1 MSSLETFALRIPDLA
16 IRSAAE
22 LIDFFVYYL
31 TVVEES
37 PAARATEVAR
47 CFSELRIA
55 PYSNVSAYLSNNS
68 NAKKGK
74 KFIKSVA
81 GYVLSRN
88 SQLDIQKSIHTGPA
102 RIETSL
108 LLRKLLPSIHSFQE
122 QNFLQEAIDCY
133 EIGARRSAIVMTWL
147 LTVDHLCKYVFEK
160 KLADFNSVLA
170 SNNDKRVKLTV
181 VSKEDDF
188 SEIPEGKLIEFL
200 RQAGI
205 ISNDVRKILEM
216 KLGIRNSAAHPAA
229 ITVSEVKATEF
240 IIDLVE
246 NIIIKYPRG

>member
-1 MSSLETFALRIPDLA
+1 MSRLETFALSIPDLA
-16 IRSAAE
+16 TRSAAE

-31 TVVEES
+31 TVIENS
-37 PAARATEVAR
+37 PAARATEVTR

-55 PYSNVSAYLSNNS
+55 PYSNVSAYLNNNS

-74 KFIKSVA
+74 KFIKSAA
-81 GYVLSRN
+81 GYVLNRN
-88 SQLDIQKSIHTGPA
+88 SQLDIQKVIHTGPA

-108 LLRKLLPSIHSFQE
+108 LLRKLLPNIKSFQE
-122 QNFLQEAIDCY
+122 QSFLQEAIDCY

-147 LTVDHLCKYVFEK
+147 LTIDHLCKYVFEK
-160 KLADFNSVLA
+160 KLSEFNSALA
-170 SNNDKRVKLTV
+170 SNNDKRVRIAAIRA
-181 VSKEDDF
+181 EDDF
-188 SEIPEGKLIEFL
+188 SEIPEGKLIELL

-205 ISNDVRKILEM
+205 ISNDVRKILET

-229 ITVSEVKATEF
+229 ITISEVKSTEF

-246 NIIIKYPRG
+246 NIITKYPRN

>member
-1 MSSLETFALRIPDLA
+1 MSRLETFSLSIPDLA
-16 IRSAAE
+16 TRTAAE

-31 TVVEES
+31 TVMEGA
-37 PAARATEVAR
+37 PAARAAEVTR
-47 CFSELRIA
+47 CFTELRIA
-55 PYSNVSAYLSNNS
+55 PYSNISAYLSKNS
-68 NAKKGK
+68 NTKKGK

-88 SQLDIQKSIHTGPA
+88 SQLGIQKSIHTGPA

-108 LLRKLLPSIHSFQE
+108 LLRKLLPDIEDFQE
-122 QNFLQEAIDCY
+122 QSFLQEAIDCY
-133 EIGARRSAIVMTWL
+133 EIGARRSSIVMTWL
-147 LTVDHLCKYVFEK
+147 LTIDHLCKYVFKK
-160 KLADFNSVLA
+160 KLSDFNSVLA
-170 SNNDKRVKLTV
+170 SNNDKRVKITV
-181 VSKEDDF
+181 ISKEDDF

-205 ISNDVRKILEM
+205 ISNDVRKILET

-229 ITVSEVKATEF
+229 ITISEVKATEF

-246 NIIIKYPRG
+246 NIIIKYPRS